1 MIDQLKAELQEI
13 AVDLPPADLN
23 GCYEYVKERA
33 SKLTLISLQS
43 NRQQLQ
49 SSAELARSAMEYLNA
64 ALLQLLEVQRL
75 VNEYAEQL

>member
-13 AVDLPPADLN
+13 ALDLPPTDLN

-43 NRQQLQ
+43 SRHELQ

-64 ALLQLLEVQRL
+64 ALMQLLEVQRL